1 MFVFIRDSGSY
12 QPKKNKEGGG
22 YAIQFGWIFNGLTWK
37 KTSKMAFARDRPA
50 CAVLNGRILVA
61 GGCDGNCKGRNGF
74 LKSVEVYDP
83 DLDTWER
90 VADLDFPVTSA
101 KMDILHGLPTL
112 VGGFTGSY
120 GNTDLIQ
127 YFKEEDRWIPLN
139 GVKLEITRS
148 SPVVFQ
154 VPKDYFN
161 IC

>member
-1 MFVFIRDSGSY
+1 MNKTFVFLGIVFLFLAVSQSA
-12 QPKKNKEGGG
+12 Q
-22 YAIQFGWIFNGLTWK
+22 IF
-37 KTSKMAFARDRPA
+37 
-50 CAVLNGRILVA
+50 
-61 GGCDGNCKGRNGF
+61 
-74 LKSVEVYDP
+74 YDP

-101 KMDILHGLPTL
+101 KMDILDGLPTL

-127 YFKEEDRWIPLN
+127 YFEEEDRWIPLN